1 MHTLYTLLSLLPV
14 AARRLWNH
22 RLLMGC
28 LLAGLLAAVSL
39 LASIPLYADAVQ
51 NRLLQGELTEA
62 GTHRP
67 PFAFL
72 WRYVGAWHGDVS
84 WEQYGPIN
92 TYLTEQAPGVIDLP
106 LDEQLG
112 GGQTIRHV
120 STARLRLFPEGDGP
134 FSQREPLIWTSIGF
148 ISGLAEQIELV
159 EGSYPSTG
167 SGQEP
172 VEVLISR
179 PLADLLGL
187 QVGEGYILFGGGNL
201 SLPLRI
207 AGVWQPRDPADPF
220 WFYQPGAFDEMLL
233 TSEEAFAG
241 QVATTLPTPVGT
253 AVWYQIYDGGR
264 IRPATVNALLERV
277 AVAEARVTAL
287 LNNATLDASPVTA
300 LQGYGRTN
308 LLLTLTLTIFSLP
321 VVGLILY
328 FIALV
333 AGMVV
338 ARSQSE
344 IAILR
349 SRGATRGQIVT
360 IYLLEGTLV
369 GGLGLAGGLWLGA
382 RLAELMGRTRTFLDP
397 ALLGGGPPVVE
408 GGQIMTEL
416 TPVLSGAALVYAL
429 IGVGLALLA
438 LLVPALLAVGHTIVT
453 MRWQQARSL
462 LAPVWQRYYLDV
474 ALLIPPFYGWYQL
487 ERQGSIGL
495 LGGGNDPFANPLLF
509 LVPILFCFA
518 LALVAIR
525 LFPLLMAGLAWLA
538 AWLPGVTL
546 LLMLRQLARSSAQYT
561 GPLLLLSLTL
571 SLASFTASMAVT
583 FDDHLYD
590 QVYYQVGADLNL
602 AELGENLEDE
612 EQPGQPGAAGR
623 DEPRWLFLPVS
634 DHLLIPGVQAAARVG
649 EYSATSSIGGR
660 QQTGRILGIDR
671 ADFIRVAFYRPDFAA
686 NESLG
691 GLMNRLAVQ
700 RDHILV
706 SREFMSRNSLQVGDP
721 LRLTIGAAGE
731 FADVPFTIAG
741 PIDLFPSQYPQDG
754 PFFVANLDHI
764 HEGLGGAFPYNV
776 WLRADPDV
784 PGSQIVSGARELGFT
799 VVTYREARELILT
812 EQTRPERQGLFGLLS
827 VGFLAAAVLTVLGFL
842 VYAVVSFRRRFI
854 QLGMLRAVGLSVGQM
869 AAYLAGEQ
877 AILILAG
884 IGLGT
889 GLGVWASRLFIPF
902 LQVGSGRSAL
912 IPPFVVQVA
921 WEQLGTIYALFGVMF
936 VVAVAILIL
945 LLVRMRV
952 FEAIKLGEA
961 V

>member
-1 MHTLYTLLSLLPV
+1 MQPIYTLFSLFPV

-28 LLAGLLAAVSL
+28 LLAGLLAAVAL

-92 TYLTEQAPGVIDLP
+92 TYLTEQAPGIVDLP

-120 STARLRLFPEGDGP
+120 STARLRLFPVGEGA
-134 FSQREPLIWTSIGF
+134 FSQAEPLIWTSVGF
-148 ISGLAEQIELV
+148 ISGLADQIELV
-159 EGSYPSTG
+159 EGSYPIPG
-167 SGQEP
+167 AAGQP

-187 QVGEGYILFGGGNL
+187 QVGEQYLLFGGGEQR
-201 SLPLRI
+201 LPLRI

-397 ALLGGGPPVVE
+397 ALLGGE
-408 GGQIMTEL
+408 GIGWEL
-416 TPVLSGAALVYAL
+416 VPVLSATAVGYAL

-438 LLVPALLAVGHTIVT
+438 LLVPALLAAGHTIVT

-509 LVPILFCFA
+509 LVPILFCFS

-525 LFPLLMAGLAWLA
+525 FFPLLMGGLAWLA

-546 LLMLRQLARSSAQYT
+546 LLMLRQLARSAAQYT

-612 EQPGQPGAAGR
+612 EQGQPGAGGR

-691 GLMNRLAVQ
+691 GLMNRLALQ

-706 SREFMSRNSLQVGDP
+706 SREFMARNSLQVGDP

-731 FADVPFTIAG
+731 FADVQFAIAG
-741 PIDLFPSQYPQDG
+741 PIDLFPTQYPQDG
-754 PFFVANLDHI
+754 SFFVANLDHI

-776 WLRADPDV
+776 WLHTDPAV
-784 PGSQIVSGARELGFT
+784 PAASIVSGARELGFT
-799 VVTYREARELILT
+799 VITHRDARDTILR

-877 AILILAG
+877 AVLILAG

-902 LQVGSGRSAL
+902 LQVGSGRTAL
-912 IPPFVVQVA
+912 IPPFVVQIA
-921 WEQLGTIYALFGVMF
+921 WQQLGTIYALFGVMF
-936 VVAVAILIL
+936 VAAVLILIL

>member
-1 MHTLYTLLSLLPV
+1 MQPIYTLFSLFSLFPV

-28 LLAGLLAAVSL
+28 LLAGLLAAVAL

-92 TYLTEQAPGVIDLP
+92 TYLTEQAPGIVDLP

-120 STARLRLFPEGDGP
+120 STARLRLFPVGEGA
-134 FSQREPLIWTSIGF
+134 FSQAEPLIWTSVGF
-148 ISGLAEQIELV
+148 ISGLADQIELV
-159 EGSYPSTG
+159 EGSYPIPG
-167 SGQEP
+167 AAGQP

-187 QVGEGYILFGGGNL
+187 QVGEQYLLFGGGEQR
-201 SLPLRI
+201 LPLRI

-349 SRGATRGQIVT
+349 SRGATRGQIVV

-397 ALLGGGPPVVE
+397 ALLGGE
-408 GGQIMTEL
+408 GIGWEL
-416 TPVLSGAALVYAL
+416 VPVLSATAVGYAL

-438 LLVPALLAVGHTIVT
+438 LLVPALLAAGHTIVT

-474 ALLIPPFYGWYQL
+474 GLLIPPFYGWYQL
-487 ERQGSIGL
+487 EQQSSIGL

-509 LVPILFCFA
+509 LVPILFCFS

-525 LFPLLMAGLAWLA
+525 FFPLLMGGLAWLA

-583 FDDHLYD
+583 FDDHLHD

-612 EQPGQPGAAGR
+612 EQPGQPGTAGR
-623 DEPRWLFLPVS
+623 DEPRWLFLPVT

-691 GLMNRLAVQ
+691 GLMNRLALQ

-706 SREFMSRNSLQVGDP
+706 SREFMARNSLQVGDP

-731 FADVPFTIAG
+731 FADVQFAIAG
-741 PIDLFPSQYPQDG
+741 PIDLFPTQYPQDG
-754 PFFVANLDHI
+754 SFFVANLDHI

-776 WLRADPDV
+776 WLHTDPVV
-784 PGSQIVSGARELGFT
+784 PAAAIVSGARELGFT
-799 VVTYREARELILT
+799 VVTHRDARDTILR

-854 QLGMLRAVGLSVGQM
+854 QLGMLRSVGLSVGQM

-877 AILILAG
+877 AVLILAG

-902 LQVGSGRSAL
+902 LQVGSGRTAL
-912 IPPFVVQVA
+912 IPPFVVQIA
-921 WEQLGTIYALFGVMF
+921 WQQLGTIYALFGVMF
-936 VVAVAILIL
+936 VAAVLILIL